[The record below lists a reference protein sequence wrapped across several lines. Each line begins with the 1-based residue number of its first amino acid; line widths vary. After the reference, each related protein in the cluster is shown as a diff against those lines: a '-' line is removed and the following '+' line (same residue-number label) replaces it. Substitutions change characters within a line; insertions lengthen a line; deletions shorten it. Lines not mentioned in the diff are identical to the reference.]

1 MNQTFLTSKI
11 QTGLRKRGKKT
22 DKNPIFSI
30 YITSLFAFFT
40 LYSSLSSFL
49 LCDYSKTIRVLANQR
64 FQITG
69 EYKDI

>member
-11 QTGLRKRGKKT
+11 QTGFKKKRQKT
-22 DKNPIFSI
+22 DKNPIFSL
-30 YITSLFAFFT
+30 YIISLFAVFT
-40 LYSSLSSFL
+40 SYSSLSSFL

-64 FQITG
+64 FQISG